1 MLDLEKS
8 SFEHSTRKHVKSFSS
23 GASSVQGAE
32 GKQKKKKTG
41 QIWPLSPWKPEMVG
55 MVEASACRYLKRYW
69 GRVSGLVL

>member
-32 GKQKKKKTG
+32 GKKKKKKNRTD
-41 QIWPLSPWKPEMVG
+41 M
-55 MVEASACRYLKRYW
+55 AS
-69 GRVSGLVL
+69 VPMET

>member
-32 GKQKKKKTG
+32 GKQKKKNRTD
-41 QIWPLSPWKPEMVG
+41 M
-55 MVEASACRYLKRYW
+55 AS
-69 GRVSGLVL
+69 VPMET

>member
-32 GKQKKKKTG
+32 GKQKKKKQDRYG
-41 QIWPLSPWKPEMVG
+41 LCPHGNLKWLGWLRPLP
-55 MVEASACRYLKRYW
+55 ADI
-69 GRVSGLVL
+69 